1 MNNPLIVDFY
11 QESADEYAEKAQFVV
26 SPYLISGS
34 IIAIAL
40 FFFAFMIVH
49 VKKYYLIYKDISD
62 HVLYDKKLDDIIDPV
77 VVEETQQTY
86 AYGKYKHIRDTKVG
100 LNTTVIESYI
110 FIIFFTIASAG
121 VVISSSLRVATV
133 AQYMA
138 LTVISIMCLI
148 IPQIHYKPFRSLAT
162 ILSGY
167 CVGMVLLNISM
178 GYTVTYY
185 APISISKAIAFSL
198 SETLGTLILT
208 LMFCYTIAFFSFI
221 TTYVDPHDDLGKEK
235 PYMRTLKPSQASP
248 DVNYRDLMERYSRVK
263 REYDHLLLFNGSHSD
278 TLFIAP
284 ALYDMTVR
292 ETLRFVSTI
301 ENARSM
307 FSMYQPNDIASAS
320 SEDLISLLEEEWENA
335 LYFAYNN
342 IHKKIPEGNRDK
354 VCDLVQK
361 LHNANLNDRL
371 DVHEE
376 LSGYLSDV
384 EYKKDDTIVYINP
397 DSVINTLTR
406 YGF

>member
-1 MNNPLIVDFY
+1 
-11 QESADEYAEKAQFVV
+11 
-26 SPYLISGS
+26 
-34 IIAIAL
+34 
-40 FFFAFMIVH
+40 
-49 VKKYYLIYKDISD
+49 
-62 HVLYDKKLDDIIDPV
+62 
-77 VVEETQQTY
+77 
-86 AYGKYKHIRDTKVG
+86 
-100 LNTTVIESYI
+100 
-110 FIIFFTIASAG
+110 
-121 VVISSSLRVATV
+121 
-133 AQYMA
+133 
-138 LTVISIMCLI
+138 
-148 IPQIHYKPFRSLAT
+148 
-162 ILSGY
+162 
-167 CVGMVLLNISM
+167 
-178 GYTVTYY
+178 
-185 APISISKAIAFSL
+185 
-198 SETLGTLILT
+198 
-208 LMFCYTIAFFSFI
+208 
-221 TTYVDPHDDLGKEK
+221 
-235 PYMRTLKPSQASP
+235 
-248 DVNYRDLMERYSRVK
+248 MERYSRVK

-307 FSMYQPNDIASAS
+307 FSMYQPNDIASSS

-342 IHKKIPEGNRDK
+342 IHKKIDEGDREK